1 VADPLQVHDRP
12 AGPRLAVAVVLAV
25 GFLLPAVLYFARPS
39 LLLDE
44 VRLALNIGA
53 RSWVGLTRP
62 LDYDQTAPLLFLWAE
77 KLATVL
83 GGVNEYALRALPFAA
98 AAALPPLVWLVGRRL
113 VGEAGAVMAAAI
125 TAVSPLVL
133 QYARQVKP
141 YTVDAVVALVL
152 LWLGLNWL
160 DAPEERRNS
169 RWLALAG
176 AFVPWVSTPGIFA
189 LAGILVVVATM
200 PPPRRPSNRLLLLL
214 SAVWGV
220 SLTLAYLWIY
230 RPAADN
236 PYMRQFWRASLLTI
250 GDPGFLARLW
260 QGIREVF
267 WQTFVGGTTEPG
279 VAPLLD
285 ELANPGAAALLAVWM
300 LGVTR
305 VAPGAGRRRWA
316 LVVGPLAVALAASCV
331 GKYPIAAR
339 TMLFAVPTLALGAAA
354 GWLALVRGVAPR
366 LQLGVSVLAA
376 ACLLGPPLVLDSHL
390 VVHRRAFEDVQD
402 AVHEYAH
409 RRAPGESIYVFAAA
423 LPAWTF
429 YTTDWRRPD
438 HARLARMARLA
449 SSGGP
454 AFENAPPRSHAIGM
468 EGDSLSYA
476 LGDGREIIGLY
487 HGAQGR
493 SGAPLAQ
500 YAPDT
505 NWTTNEARRIR
516 NAATPSVWL
525 LTIRTLGLERYLYT
539 ATGLCLDRLYERD
552 GFALARLT
560 ATPTCG
566 TQGAE
571 AGR

>member
-1 VADPLQVHDRP
+1 MQVPNR
-12 AGPRLAVAVVLAV
+12 RLALRLALAIVLGI

-53 RSWVGLTRP
+53 RSWIGLTRP

-83 GGVNEYALRALPFAA
+83 GGVNEYTLRALPFVA

-113 VGEAGAVMAAAI
+113 VGAGGAVMAATI
-125 TAVSPLVL
+125 TAICPLVL

-141 YTVDAVVALVL
+141 YTVDAVVGLVL
-152 LWLGLNWL
+152 LWLAIGWL
-160 DAPEERRNS
+160 DAPDETGRSRR
-169 RWLALAG
+169 LAVAG
-176 AFVPWVSTPGIFA
+176 MVAPWVSIPGVFA
-189 LAGILVVVATM
+189 LAATLTAATTM
-200 PPPRRPSNRLLLLL
+200 PPPRRPSNRLLLLF
-214 SAVWGV
+214 AAGWGA
-220 SLTLAYLWIY
+220 SIALAYLWIY
-230 RPAADN
+230 RAGADD
-236 PYMRQFWRASLLTI
+236 PYMQQFWQASLLSI
-250 GDPGFLARLW
+250 GEPGFFARLW
-260 QGIREVF
+260 QGIREMF

-285 ELANPGAAALLAVWM
+285 ALANPGAAALLTVW
-300 LGVTR
+300 LFGVSRAT
-305 VAPGAGRRRWA
+305 PGAGRRGWA
-316 LVVGPLAVALAASCV
+316 LLVGPVVVALAASCV

-339 TMLFAVPTLALGAAA
+339 TMLFAVPALAIGAAG
-354 GWLALVRGVAPR
+354 GWLAVVRAFAPR
-366 LQLGVSVLAA
+366 LRPAVGLLTG
-376 ACLLGPPLVLDSHL
+376 ACLLGPPLVLDGRLVSHRL
-390 VVHRRAFEDVQD
+390 AFENVREAVQ
-402 AVHEYAH
+402 EYAH
-409 RRAPGESIYVFAAA
+409 RHAPGEAIYVFAAA

-429 YTTDWRRPD
+429 YTTDWRHPDRP
-438 HARLARMARLA
+438 RLARMARLG
-449 SSGGP
+449 SSGGA
-454 AFENAPPRSHAIGM
+454 AFENAPPRTHAIGM
-468 EGDSLSYA
+468 EGDSLSYP
-476 LGDGREIIGLY
+476 LGDAREIIGLY

-525 LTIRTLGLERYLYT
+525 LTIRTLGLERYLYS

-560 ATPTCG
+560 ATPTCAPHA
-566 TQGAE
+566 AE

>member
-1 VADPLQVHDRP
+1 MADPLQVHDRP
-12 AGPRLAVAVVLAV
+12 AGPRLALAVVLAV
-25 GFLLPAVLYFARPS
+25 GLLLPAVLYFARPS

-53 RSWVGLTRP
+53 RSWIGLTHP

-113 VGEAGAVMAAAI
+113 MGGPGAVMAAALI
-125 TAVSPLVL
+125 ALSPLVL
-133 QYARQVKP
+133 QYGRQVKP
-141 YTVDAVVALVL
+141 YTLDAVAGLAL
-152 LWLGLNWL
+152 LWMALNWL
-160 DAPEERRNS
+160 DAPQEWRHARRLLVAGVVAP
-169 RWLALAG
+169 WLSTTSAFVLAG
-176 AFVPWVSTPGIFA
+176 L
-189 LAGILVVVATM
+189 LAVVATA
-200 PPPRRPSNRLLLLL
+200 PSGRRPPGRMLALVGLAWAASF
-214 SAVWGV
+214 V
-220 SLTLAYLWIY
+220 LAYVWIY
-230 RPAADN
+230 RPAAED
-236 PYMRQFWRASLLTI
+236 PYMGQFWHASLLSI
-250 GDPGFLARLW
+250 GEPGFLARLW
-260 QGIREVF
+260 QGTRELF
-267 WQTFVGGTTEPG
+267 WQTFIGGTTEPG
-279 VAPLLD
+279 APPLLD
-285 ELANPGAAALLAVWM
+285 ELANPAALALVALWSFGLVRM
-300 LGVTR
+300 
-305 VAPGAGRRRWA
+305 APGPGRRRA
-316 LVVGPLAVALAASCV
+316 LLVVAPLGAAFLASCI

-339 TMLFAVPTLALGAAA
+339 TMIFAAPPLVLGVSA
-354 GWLALVRGVAPR
+354 GWLALVRGMAPSLRRLVA
-366 LQLGVSVLAA
+366 VMTAA
-376 ACLLGPPLVLDSHL
+376 SLIGPPLPLDTL
-390 VVHRRAFEDVQD
+390 LLLRPRVFEDVQD
-402 AVHEYAH
+402 AVQEYAH
-409 RRAPGESIYVFAAA
+409 RRAPGEPIYVFAPA

-429 YTTDWRRPD
+429 YTTDWGRPD

-468 EGDSLSYA
+468 EGDSLSYP
-476 LGDGREIIGLY
+476 LGDAREIIGLY

-560 ATPTCG
+560 VTPTCG
-566 TQGAE
+566 TQAPE